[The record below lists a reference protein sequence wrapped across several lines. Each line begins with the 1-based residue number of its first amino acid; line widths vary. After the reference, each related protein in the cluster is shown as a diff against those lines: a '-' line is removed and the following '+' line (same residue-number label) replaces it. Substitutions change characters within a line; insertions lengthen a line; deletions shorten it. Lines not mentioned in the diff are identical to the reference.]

1 MFYLHY
7 LLRWLC
13 VWYSVPLF
21 RYLTW
26 LLCMWHDLF
35 VYDTTHLYGSH
46 DASYVL
52 HIDLCVWYSVP
63 LFRWLL
69 AWYWDNW
76 VGDVWTQHYP
86 PRSWF
91 LFGFVS
97 SSYLF
102 FCFICLYIC
111 VYIYICIHLYVYVYI
126 YICIYIYM
134 YINMNIYICMYI
146 YNILFRLFWSQI
158 SIDTL
163 CLDVYY
169 LFRFVWLFVSTIWIF
184 ISSIQILISWDI
196 YIISSHDFNIH
207 IMYLDDCECDIR
219 WSYSDDCV
227 HVISISHVYVG
238 SRYLH
243 IYMLYV

>member
-1 MFYLHY
+1 MTVCVIFSPLIQISDMAPMYVT
-7 LLRWLC
+7 WLVC
-13 VWYSVPLF
+13 IWHDSFVW
-21 RYLTW
+21 LTW
-26 LLCMWHDLF
+26 RFICVAYRFVCVIFSPLIQMIACMILRQLSWWCLNATLSPKIVVF
-35 VYDTTHLYGSH
+35 VWICIIEFF
-46 DASYVL
+46 V
-52 HIDLCVWYSVP
+52 
-63 LFRWLL
+63 
-69 AWYWDNW
+69 
-76 VGDVWTQHYP
+76 
-86 PRSWF
+86 F
-91 LFGFVS
+91 LFH
-97 SSYLF
+97 LLIHM
-102 FCFICLYIC
+102 CIH
-111 VYIYICIHLYVYVYI
+111 IYICIHLYVYVYI

-219 WSYSDDCV
+219 SSYSDDCV